1 MALLSKFLFTAKI
14 VLSFY
19 ISSVASSQNHFVY
32 LNMPETLTKP
42 GIVHKKQFT
51 KDTKARYF
59 VHFKNGTNSSQSF
72 SFKSKYTI
80 DNFKKSFSSNI
91 RPEYSGARSVYNF
104 LTSKPSDT
112 KLNATSTLLPEET
125 ISGIF
130 EGDFQKGDTL
140 LCTFGKSN
148 QELDNVDIYQLD
160 YKFDFSYDIDL
171 NKKVTYKLG
180 SGIENT
186 VAGQYGSD
194 ITIKIMP
201 KKNGLLRL
209 SFSPR
214 GGSGLLV
221 YQNRGKIFMTKLLP
235 AKKEYDAL
243 CISVDKNKPE
253 TFTFIPTGGLN
264 FPIQLNFKLID
275 PPGKNIA
282 WKDCYVSTF
291 DIHCSYCRFRIFDG

>member
-1 MALLSKFLFTAKI
+1 MALLSKFLFTAKF

-80 DNFKKSFSSNI
+80 DNFKKSFSTNI

-160 YKFDFSYDIDL
+160 YKFDFLYDLDL
-171 NKKVTYKLG
+171 NKQVTYKLG
-180 SGIENT
+180 SGIEST

-194 ITIKIMP
+194 ITIKITP

-282 WKDCYVSTF
+282 
-291 DIHCSYCRFRIFDG
+291 

>member
-1 MALLSKFLFTAKI
+1 MALLSKFLFTAKM

-19 ISSVASSQNHFVY
+19 ISAIATNQNQFVY
-32 LNMPETLTKP
+32 LNMPETLIKP

-51 KDTKARYF
+51 KSIKARYF
-59 VHFKNGTNSSQSF
+59 VHFKNGTNSSQNF
-72 SFKSKYTI
+72 SFKSKYII
-80 DNFKKSFSSNI
+80 DDFKKSFSTNI
-91 RPEYSGARSVYNF
+91 RPEFSGARSVYNF
-104 LTSKPSDT
+104 LTSKPSDA
-112 KLNATSTLLPEET
+112 KLNATTLLLPDET

-148 QELDNVDIYQLD
+148 QELDNVDIYQSA
-160 YKFDFSYDIDL
+160 YKFDFTYDLDL
-171 NKKVTYKLG
+171 NKQVSYKLG

-186 VAGQYGSD
+186 VAGQYGSN
-194 ITIKIMP
+194 ITIKITP
-201 KKNGLLRL
+201 KKNGLLRF

-214 GGSGLLV
+214 GGDGLLV

-235 AKKEYDAL
+235 AKKEYDAI

-275 PPGKNIA
+275 LPGKNIA
-282 WKDCYVSTF
+282 
-291 DIHCSYCRFRIFDG
+291 

>member
-1 MALLSKFLFTAKI
+1 MALLSKFLFTAKF

-19 ISSVASSQNHFVY
+19 VSSVASSQNHFVY

-72 SFKSKYTI
+72 SFKSKYAI

-160 YKFDFSYDIDL
+160 YKFDFSYDLDL
-171 NKKVTYKLG
+171 NKQVTYKLG

-235 AKKEYDAL
+235 AKKEYYAL

-282 WKDCYVSTF
+282 
-291 DIHCSYCRFRIFDG
+291 

>member
-1 MALLSKFLFTAKI
+1 MALLSKFLFTAKF

-160 YKFDFSYDIDL
+160 YKFDFSYDLDL
-171 NKKVTYKLG
+171 NKQVTYKLG

-194 ITIKIMP
+194 ITIKITP

-282 WKDCYVSTF
+282 
-291 DIHCSYCRFRIFDG
+291 

>member
-160 YKFDFSYDIDL
+160 YKFDFSYDLDL
-171 NKKVTYKLG
+171 NKQVTYKLG

-282 WKDCYVSTF
+282 
-291 DIHCSYCRFRIFDG
+291 

>member
-1 MALLSKFLFTAKI
+1 MALLSKFLFTAKF

-19 ISSVASSQNHFVY
+19 ISSVASSENHFVY

-59 VHFKNGTNSSQSF
+59 VHFKNGTNSSQNF
-72 SFKSKYTI
+72 SFKSKYVI
-80 DNFKKSFSSNI
+80 DDFKKSFSTNI
-91 RPEYSGARSVYNF
+91 RPEFSGARSVYNF
-104 LTSKPSDT
+104 FTSKPSSA
-112 KLNATSTLLPEET
+112 KLNATTLLLPEET

-130 EGDFQKGDTL
+130 EGNFQKGDTL

-148 QELDNVDIYQLD
+148 QELDNVDIYQSD
-160 YKFDFSYDIDL
+160 YKFDFSYDLDL
-171 NKKVTYKLG
+171 NKQVSYKLG

-186 VAGQYGSD
+186 VAGQYGSN
-194 ITIKIMP
+194 ITIKITP
-201 KKNGLLRL
+201 KKNGLLRF

-214 GGSGLLV
+214 GGDGLLV

-275 PPGKNIA
+275 LPGKNMA
-282 WKDCYVSTF
+282 
-291 DIHCSYCRFRIFDG
+291 

>member
-1 MALLSKFLFTAKI
+1 MVLLSKFLFTAKF

-80 DNFKKSFSSNI
+80 DNFKKSFSTNI

-130 EGDFQKGDTL
+130 EGDFQKGETL

-160 YKFDFSYDIDL
+160 YKFDFSYDLDL
-171 NKKVTYKLG
+171 NKQVTYKLG
-180 SGIENT
+180 SGIEGT

-194 ITIKIMP
+194 ITIKITP

-282 WKDCYVSTF
+282 
-291 DIHCSYCRFRIFDG
+291 

>member
-80 DNFKKSFSSNI
+80 DNFKKSFSTNI

-104 LTSKPSDT
+104 LTSKPTDT

-160 YKFDFSYDIDL
+160 YKSHFL
-171 NKKVTYKLG
+171 
-180 SGIENT
+180 
-186 VAGQYGSD
+186 
-194 ITIKIMP
+194 
-201 KKNGLLRL
+201 
-209 SFSPR
+209 
-214 GGSGLLV
+214 
-221 YQNRGKIFMTKLLP
+221 
-235 AKKEYDAL
+235 
-243 CISVDKNKPE
+243 
-253 TFTFIPTGGLN
+253 
-264 FPIQLNFKLID
+264 
-275 PPGKNIA
+275 
-282 WKDCYVSTF
+282 
-291 DIHCSYCRFRIFDG
+291 